1 MLNHYE
7 TVFIT
12 TPVLSEIQ
20 IKEAVEKF
28 KNAITENGGSIE
40 HEEAWGL
47 RKLAYPIQKKTTGC
61 YHLLQ
66 FEAEGSLVDKLET
79 AYRRDERVIRFLTFR
94 LDKYAYEYA
103 LKRRSK
109 NQEKKRGEISHGT
122 ERK

>member
-20 IKEAVEKF
+20 VKEAVEKF
-28 KNAITENGGSIE
+28 KAVITENGGNIE

-47 RKLAYPIQKKTTGC
+47 RKL
-61 YHLLQ
+61 
-66 FEAEGSLVDKLET
+66 
-79 AYRRDERVIRFLTFR
+79 IRFLTFR

-103 LKRRSK
+103 LKRRAK
-109 NQEKKRGEISHGT
+109 NQVKQEEK
-122 ERK
+122 

>member
-20 IKEAVEKF
+20 VKEAVEKF
-28 KNAITENGGSIE
+28 KAVITENVGNIE

-47 RKLAYPIQKKTTGC
+47 RKLAYPIQKNTTGF
-61 YHLLQ
+61 YHLIQ
-66 FEAEGSLVDKLET
+66 FEGEGTLVDKLET
-79 AYRRDERVIRFLTFR
+79 SYRRDEKVIRFLTFR

-103 LKRRSK
+103 LKRRAK
-109 NQEKKRGEISHGT
+109 NQVKQEEK
-122 ERK
+122 

>member
-12 TPVLSEIQ
+12 TPVLSEVQ

-28 KNAITENGGSIE
+28 KNAITENGGTIE

-47 RKLAYPIQKKTTGC
+47 RKLAYPIQKKTTGF

-109 NQEKKRGEISHGT
+109 NEKKE
-122 ERK
+122 EK

>member
-1 MLNHYE
+1 MG
-7 TVFIT
+7 
-12 TPVLSEIQ
+12 PSQAGLSDPE
-20 IKEAVEKF
+20 
-28 KNAITENGGSIE
+28 
-40 HEEAWGL
+40 
-47 RKLAYPIQKKTTGC
+47 KTTGF

-109 NQEKKRGEISHGT
+109 TKKKRGEISHGT

>member
-20 IKEAVEKF
+20 VKEAVEKF
-28 KNAITENGGSIE
+28 KAVITENGGNIE

-47 RKLAYPIQKKTTGC
+47 RKLAYPIQKKTIGF
-61 YHLLQ
+61 YHLIQ
-66 FEAEGSLVDKLET
+66 FEGEGTLVNKLET
-79 AYRRDERVIRFLTFR
+79 SYRRDEKVIRFLTFR

-103 LKRRSK
+103 LKRRAK
-109 NQEKKRGEISHGT
+109 NQVKQEEK
-122 ERK
+122 

>member
-20 IKEAVEKF
+20 VKEAVEKF
-28 KNAITENGGSIE
+28 KAAITNNGGNIE

-47 RKLAYPIQKKTTGC
+47 RKLAYPIQKKTTGF
-61 YHLLQ
+61 YHLIQ
-66 FEAEGSLVDKLET
+66 FEAEGTLVEKLET
-79 AYRRDERVIRFLTFR
+79 AYRRDEKVIRFLTFR

-103 LKRRSK
+103 LKRRAK
-109 NQEKKRGEISHGT
+109 NQVKQEEK
-122 ERK
+122 

>member
-20 IKEAVEKF
+20 VKAAVEKF
-28 KNAITENGGSIE
+28 KAVITENGVNIE

-47 RKLAYPIQKKTTGC
+47 RKLAYPIQKKTTGF
-61 YHLLQ
+61 YHLFQ
-66 FEAEGSLVDKLET
+66 FEGEGTLVDKLET
-79 AYRRDERVIRFLTFR
+79 SYRRDEKVIRFLTFR

-103 LKRRSK
+103 LKRRAK
-109 NQEKKRGEISHGT
+109 NQVKQEET
-122 ERK
+122 

>member
-20 IKEAVEKF
+20 VKEAVEKF
-28 KNAITENGGSIE
+28 KAVITENGGNIE

-47 RKLAYPIQKKTTGC
+47 RKLAYPIQKKTTGF
-61 YHLLQ
+61 YHLFQ
-66 FEAEGSLVDKLET
+66 FEVEGTLVDKLET
-79 AYRRDERVIRFLTFR
+79 SYRRDEKVIRFLTFR

-103 LKRRSK
+103 LKRRAK
-109 NQEKKRGEISHGT
+109 NQVKQEEK
-122 ERK
+122 

>member
-20 IKEAVEKF
+20 VKEAVEKF
-28 KNAITENGGSIE
+28 KAVITENGGNIE

-47 RKLAYPIQKKTTGC
+47 RKLANPIKKKTTGF
-61 YHLLQ
+61 YHLIHWQ
-66 FEAEGSLVDKLET
+66 SVGTLVNKLET
-79 AYRRDERVIRFLTFR
+79 SYRRDEKVIRFLTFR

-103 LKRRSK
+103 LKRRAK
-109 NQEKKRGEISHGT
+109 NQVKQEEK
-122 ERK
+122 

>member
-12 TPVLSEIQ
+12 TPVLSDSQ
-20 IKEAVEKF
+20 VKEAVDKF
-28 KNAITENGGSIE
+28 KAVITDNGGNIE

-47 RKLAYPIQKKTTGC
+47 RKLAYPIQKKTTGF

-66 FEAEGSLVDKLET
+66 FDGEGTLIDKLET
-79 AYRRDERVIRFLTFR
+79 AYRRDEKVIRFLTFR

-103 LKRRSK
+103 LKRRAK
-109 NQEKKRGEISHGT
+109 NQQVKEEEK
-122 ERK
+122 